1 VRLRAEPLRP
11 ITDAEV
17 EQLWVDG
24 VVVLRGIL
32 PTSWLDAL
40 AQPLERTIARGE
52 AVDLGAIAGS
62 EPSVPRFTAG
72 VDHWR
77 RDATFEAFA
86 LRSPLAPIAAA
97 VLRSERVDRRR
108 AVSVRYCGDDA
119 RYLHRP
125 GLVAGPDLASVSDG
139 APVGPPAHPVAWPRA

>member
-1 VRLRAEPLRP
+1 VGGRRRRAARHPPDE
-11 ITDAEV
+11 
-17 EQLWVDG
+17 
-24 VVVLRGIL
+24 
-32 PTSWLDAL
+32 L
-40 AQPLERTIARGE
+40 ARRAGAASRAHHRTGE

-62 EPSVPRFTAG
+62 EPSVPRFNAG

-97 VLRSERVDRRR
+97 LLRSERVDRRR